1 MFWILLDS
9 IGVHVHVLRAA
20 MWAQTRAKL
29 PNHAPS
35 PHYPRVL
42 LLVNARTNDDK
53 PTISVKD
60 ALECAGAEV
69 HTVTEP
75 AEAERWMRRWDHPKV
90 LVLLG
95 WSAAQGEWLQRLQR
109 APHQD
114 TLPFLVVGDDAHED
128 RERMDAVAALEAGAQ
143 AYIPSTMGPEPLTAQ
158 VRNVLKNCERTH
170 RPARV
175 GEMETLCIDLVS
187 LRVWILGQERHLP
200 RRLFYLLHYFAL
212 HPEEVV
218 SNDQIADLLSEGKD
232 AYLAPNTQVVKIHR
246 LRKILESAGAK
257 GWLET
262 VPGFGYRFSPP
273 KNTQNVTKKSP
284 P

>member
-9 IGVHVHVLRAA
+9 IGVHAHVLRAA
-20 MWAQTRAKL
+20 MWAQMRAKL
-29 PNHAPS
+29 SNHSPS

-42 LLVNARTNDDK
+42 LLVNTRTNDDRT
-53 PTISVKD
+53 TISVKV
-60 ALECAGAEV
+60 ALERAGAQV
-69 HTVTEP
+69 HTVTER
-75 AEAERWMRRWDHPKV
+75 AEAEQWMRHWDPEV

-95 WSAAQGEWLQRLQR
+95 WSAATGDWLQRLQL

-114 TLPFLVVGDDAHED
+114 DLPFLVVGNGAQEDHEK
-128 RERMDAVAALEAGAQ
+128 MDAVAALEAGAQ
-143 AYIPSTMGPEPLTAQ
+143 AYLPSSMGPEPLTAQ
-158 VRNVLKNCERTH
+158 VRNVLKNCERTR

-187 LRVWILGQERHLP
+187 LRVWILGQEMRLP

-212 HPEEVV
+212 HPDEVV
-218 SNDQIADLLSEGKD
+218 SNDQIADLLSEGKG
-232 AYLAPNTQVVKIHR
+232 ANLAPNTQVVKIHR

-262 VPGFGYRFSPP
+262 VPGFGYRFSLP
-273 KNTQNVTKKSP
+273 KNVHIVTKKSP
-284 P
+284 Q

>member
-9 IGVHVHVLRAA
+9 IGVHVHVLRAV

-29 PNHAPS
+29 PNHPPS

-42 LLVNARTNDDK
+42 LLVHARTNDDRLA
-53 PTISVKD
+53 ISVKV
-60 ALECAGAEV
+60 ALERTGAEV

-95 WSAAQGEWLQRLQR
+95 WSAAQGEWLQRLQL

-114 TLPFLVVGDDAHED
+114 TLPFLVVGNSSEDHEK
-128 RERMDAVAALEAGAQ
+128 MDAVAALEAGAQ

-158 VRNVLKNCERTH
+158 VRNILEKLRIQA
-170 RPARV
+170 PARV

-187 LRVWILGQERHLP
+187 LRVWILGQETHLP

-218 SNDQIADLLSEGKD
+218 SNDQIADLLSEGKG

-262 VPGFGYRFSPP
+262 VSGFGYRFSPP
-273 KNTQNVTKKSP
+273 KNTQNITKKSP
-284 P
+284 Q